1 MECQA
6 TNNLLQD
13 FIDRKLVD
21 SDAKSVSDHH
31 KECSACEMQYKNSL
45 TVIEILRSIRVPPSS
60 PGFSTR
66 VIENATKTQKPIA
79 VRLLPYVASGIAAS
93 FIVLVV
99 LVSTF
104 FNPAFDD
111 QSMPVV
117 FIDGEF
123 QTIKVAIE
131 SAQSIDSVEMTIHI
145 SDNLAIEGYESQ
157 KSISWNTKL
166 NKGVNVITLPVSAIA
181 LGDGE
186 ITTRVRLNGKER
198 VFTIKTRYQS
208 PEKTKRGLDSIV
220 NT

>member
-1 MECQA
+1 VDYQA

-13 FIDRKLVD
+13 SIDSKLAD
-21 SDAKSVSDHH
+21 SDAKSVADHH
-31 KECSACEMQYKNSL
+31 KECSVCAMQYKNAL
-45 TVIEILRSIRVPPSS
+45 TVIEVLKDIHVPPSS

-66 VIENATKTQKPIA
+66 VIENATKTKKTRI
-79 VRLLPYVASGIAAS
+79 VNLLRYITSGIAAS
-93 FIVLVV
+93 FIILAV

-104 FNPAFDD
+104 FNPVFEN

-123 QTIKVAIE
+123 QTIKVAID
-131 SAQSIDSVEMTIHI
+131 SAQAIDSVEMTIHI
-145 SDNLAIEGYESQ
+145 SDNLAIEGYEGQ
-157 KSISWNTKL
+157 KNISWNTKL
-166 NKGVNVITLPVSAIA
+166 NQGVNFIALPVSAIA

-198 VFTIKTRYQS
+198 IFTIKTRYQS
-208 PEKTKRGLDSIV
+208 PEKIKRGLDSIV

>member
-1 MECQA
+1 MKYQE
-6 TNNLLQD
+6 TNDFLQD
-13 FIDRKLVD
+13 SIDRKLAD
-21 SDAKSVSDHH
+21 SDAELVSDHH
-31 KECSACEMQYKNSL
+31 NECTVCAMQYRSAL
-45 TVIEILRSIRVPPSS
+45 TVIEVLRGIHVPPSS

-99 LVSTF
+99 LLSTF
-104 FNPAFDD
+104 FNPAFED

-117 FIDGEF
+117 FIDGES
-123 QTIKVAIE
+123 QTIKVAID
-131 SAQSIDSVEMTIHI
+131 SMQSIDSVKMTIHI
-145 SDNLAIEGYESQ
+145 SDNLAIEGYEGQ

-166 NKGVNVITLPVSAIA
+166 NKGVNVIALPVSAIA
-181 LGDGE
+181 LGNGE

-198 VFTIKTRYQS
+198 IFTIKTRYQAS
-208 PEKTKRGLDSIV
+208 EKIKRGLDSIV